1 MMVAFLL
8 CQHKSV
14 LFGDDWGS
22 GISICHDRR
31 SGWATKVFEE
41 NEKRHEVIPYH
52 PALRPFRDTP
62 SAKVAGQMTMCR
74 DYFFGHFFT
83 S

>member
-14 LFGDDWGS
+14 LFGDDGLS
-22 GISICHDRR
+22 GISVGHDRR
-31 SGWATKVFEE
+31 SGRAAKVFEE

-62 SAKVAGQMTMCR
+62 SAEIAGQMVMRR